1 MARPSGRPIRDELI
15 GAACTMVQQVGVN
28 SFSYGALAK
37 QLDISSPSI
46 HHHFPSKDDL
56 VGAVAARYREN
67 FAERV
72 TAIEASSAA
81 ERIRAYAALFADV
94 TSQELVCFCGSI
106 ASDWHTVGEAAHTEV
121 GGFFDD
127 QLAWLTAQLTAG
139 VAAGELV
146 LRSEASDVAA
156 TIVAALEGAMLMARA
171 RNDPALPGTVGDV
184 MVGLIGI
191 PA

>member
-28 SFSYGALAK
+28 SVSYGALAK

-67 FAERV
+67 FAEY
-72 TAIEASSAA
+72 TAAIDAGTAT
-81 ERIRAYAALFADV
+81 ERLRAYAALFADA
-94 TSQELVCFCGSI
+94 TSHELVCFCGSI
-106 ASDWHTVGEAAHTEV
+106 ASDWKTVGETARTEAA
-121 GGFFDD
+121 GFFAD
-127 QLAWLTAQLTAG
+127 QLTWLTTQLEAG
-139 VAAGELV
+139 VAAGEFV
-146 LRSEASDVAA
+146 LRSEARDVAA

-171 RNDPALPGTVGDV
+171 RNEPALPGNVVDV
-184 MVGLIGI
+184 MVALIGV
-191 PA
+191 AV